1 LEEGESNSEVTKA
14 DGKSA
19 AGYESW
25 KELQKQRQELEDVVK
40 RFEGKGD
47 CNIAVLTGTALGVV
61 AFDID
66 GEEAQEH
73 FDKVVE
79 KLSDIDVSTAIK
91 NTMVTKTGSGH
102 GKHIIFR
109 VNTAEFPSDGE
120 KIKTITLWIGT
131 SSHSEIKLKGEGG
144 YIIMPYSIHASGR
157 RYEFLN
163 EVIPVNLSSKQI
175 HKLVEALDTTDRT
188 GSSGSSNAG
197 INNNKNERRY
207 SAGEFWSLDN
217 TNTEQMISNLEPSY
231 KEGHRDEL
239 VFGLSGL
246 LFKNKVALVSAKNL
260 LSTLCD
266 RTNDEEKSN
275 RIQVLE
281 NIYMKALN
289 GDEITGA
296 THLLETLTL
305 ICNNDEVTALKT
317 FQHLSQILRSEKE
330 NNYNRGDSDSDGSS
344 NGFRD
349 KTTQTLVKLVKE
361 HTSLLFKDQYG
372 IPNIQIKVLN
382 HTEIMP
388 VQSKRFEHYLTK
400 LHFDYTDGKKV
411 AGAESLKNAV
421 RIIYSQA
428 LFSEEEKT
436 LHLRVAWG
444 EKI

>member
-1 LEEGESNSEVTKA
+1 
-14 DGKSA
+14 
-19 AGYESW
+19 
-25 KELQKQRQELEDVVK
+25 
-40 RFEGKGD
+40 
-47 CNIAVLTGTALGVV
+47 
-61 AFDID
+61 
-66 GEEAQEH
+66 
-73 FDKVVE
+73 
-79 KLSDIDVSTAIK
+79 
-91 NTMVTKTGSGH
+91 
-102 GKHIIFR
+102 
-109 VNTAEFPSDGE
+109 
-120 KIKTITLWIGT
+120 
-131 SSHSEIKLKGEGG
+131 
-144 YIIMPYSIHASGR
+144 MPYSIHASGR

>member
-1 LEEGESNSEVTKA
+1 
-14 DGKSA
+14 
-19 AGYESW
+19 
-25 KELQKQRQELEDVVK
+25 
-40 RFEGKGD
+40 
-47 CNIAVLTGTALGVV
+47 
-61 AFDID
+61 
-66 GEEAQEH
+66 
-73 FDKVVE
+73 
-79 KLSDIDVSTAIK
+79 
-91 NTMVTKTGSGH
+91 MVTKTGSGH

-109 VNTAEFPSDGE
+109 VNTAEFPSDSE

-131 SSHSEIKLKGEGG
+131 SSHSEIKLKGDGG

-157 RYEFLN
+157 QYEFLN

-175 HKLVEALDTTDRT
+175 HKLVEALDTTDRS

-207 SAGEFWSLDN
+207 SAGEFLSLESN
-217 TNTEQMISNLEPSY
+217 NIEQIISLIGEEYY

-239 VFGLSGL
+239 IFGLSGL
-246 LFKNKVALVSAKNL
+246 LFKNKVALNSAIDL
-260 LSTLCD
+260 IAALCD
-266 RTNDEEKSN
+266 RTNDKEKRN

-281 NIYMKALN
+281 NTYMKALN
-289 GDEITGA
+289 GDQITGA
-296 THLLETLTL
+296 THLLEALTL
-305 ICNNDEVTALKT
+305 MCNNDEVTALKT
-317 FQHLSQILRSEKE
+317 LQHLSQILRSGKE
-330 NNYNRGDSDSDGSS
+330 NNYNSRDSDSDGSS

-411 AGAESLKNAV
+411 ACAESLKNAV
-421 RIIYSQA
+421 RIIYAQA
-428 LFSEEEKT
+428 LFSELEKT
-436 LHLRVAWG
+436 IHLRVAWG